1 VSEAKAGAAA
11 DSVRAERGTSAG
23 RTESA
28 RAQDEAERTKV
39 LEQSIKK
46 KPERSERIKITPQEF
61 ERSEADGSNLLS
73 GPTQEDRRADY
84 WRSPRGAELLRARR
98 WPGRRATGGD
108 YYLPERGTSAG
119 QVVVSEESGSAR
131 AEVGR
136 AFCFEA
142 TRRAGFSHMRGS
154 RRVAFQT
161 SPLLRLTISGTRQR
175 AIRRARW
182 TV

>member
-1 VSEAKAGAAA
+1 MGK
-11 DSVRAERGTSAG
+11 RGTSAG
-23 RTESA
+23 QTESA
-28 RAQDEAERTKV
+28 KVQDEAER
-39 LEQSIKK
+39 QDN
-46 KPERSERIKITPQEF
+46 PERSEREKEKSPL
-61 ERSEADGSNLLS
+61 RSLS
-73 GPTQEDRRADY
+73 G
-84 WRSPRGAELLRARR
+84 ARR
-98 WPGRRATGGD
+98 TEVLSSPERRRRTGELCTGGRRAERDNGEHADGWAEGRPDETTTC
-108 YYLPERGTSAG
+108 PERGTSAG

-175 AIRRARW
+175 AIRRVRW

>member
-1 VSEAKAGAAA
+1 MKRRPERRLILFGQSE
-11 DSVRAERGTSAG
+11 E
-23 RTESA
+23 
-28 RAQDEAERTKV
+28 RAQVEQNQPERRTK
-39 LEQSIKK
+39 QSERRYWNKASK

-175 AIRRARW
+175 AIRRVRW